1 MSCVSFDG
9 ILFERN
15 LPRIVL
21 VNFCFFGNVN
31 TNGKEILILI
41 AMNNSFEEEFHRI
54 LSKTC

>member
-31 TNGKEILILI
+31 TNGKEILI
-41 AMNNSFEEEFHRI
+41 AMNNSFEEEFRRI